1 MDTQVS
7 PTASPGEG
15 TRGLAG
21 QAPCLHEEEGSASSV
36 GGVNTTNLVFRSSQ
50 PRAQVE
56 ELVARD
62 HNLLVLFERE
72 EAKGVASGKK

>member
-1 MDTQVS
+1 
-7 PTASPGEG
+7 
-15 TRGLAG
+15 
-21 QAPCLHEEEGSASSV
+21 V

-56 ELVARD
+56 DLVARD

-72 EAKGVASGKK
+72 EAKGVASGKRYHISERDYYRIENT